1 MTSNEI
7 KQNNLEAEKDA
18 FLKLTN
24 DYTFTEVMKN
34 PFILKGFLSDVL
46 GIPIRDIESIRVVDR
61 YLGRG
66 FKEGKLGIL
75 DIKVEVSHVGIIDI
89 ELQMLDAEDWE
100 NRSIFYTSRIFAENV
115 RKGDDYLQCKKVI
128 SISILGFD
136 LCKDTD
142 YFYSRFHL
150 MEDERHT
157 FYSDMLEFHVIE
169 LGKVGCIPRAEHK
182 KLHKWARLFSTNNE
196 EERMIIE
203 KDPYIE
209 EALKELERISN
220 DPARRQEYEDREDAL
235 RDYRTL
241 KESARRQGR
250 RQGLA
255 EGLAEGEAKGK
266 AEGEAKMIE
275 VIIKKIDKKKT
286 VEEIADMLEQD
297 TGYIRAIADLRKA
310 HPEHSA
316 IEIAKELAANK

>member
-1 MTSNEI
+1 MTNNET
-7 KQNNLEAEKDA
+7 KPNNLEAQKDD

-46 GIPIRDIESIRVVDR
+46 GIPIREIENIQVLDR
-61 YLGRG
+61 YLGRLS
-66 FKEGKLGIL
+66 KEGKLGIL

-100 NRSIFYTSRIFAENV
+100 NRSIFYTSRIYAENV

-128 SISILGFD
+128 NISILGFD

-157 FYSDMLEFHVIE
+157 LYSDMLEFHVVE
-169 LGKVGCIPRAEHK
+169 LGKVGCIPKAEHK
-182 KLHKWARLFSTNNE
+182 KLHKWARLFSTSSE
-196 EERMIIE
+196 EERMVIE

-220 DPARRQEYEDREDAL
+220 DPARRQEYQDREDAL
-235 RDYRTL
+235 RDYRSL
-241 KESARRQGR
+241 KESARRTGV
-250 RQGLA
+250 A
-255 EGLAEGEAKGK
+255 EGK
-266 AEGEAKMIE
+266 AEIIE

-297 TGYIRAIADLRKA
+297 TGYIQAIADLREA
-310 HPEHSA
+310 HPEYSA
-316 IEIAKELAANK
+316 LEMAKELMANK

>member
-1 MTSNEI
+1 
-7 KQNNLEAEKDA
+7 
-18 FLKLTN
+18 
-24 DYTFTEVMKN
+24 
-34 PFILKGFLSDVL
+34 
-46 GIPIRDIESIRVVDR
+46 
-61 YLGRG
+61 
-66 FKEGKLGIL
+66 
-75 DIKVEVSHVGIIDI
+75 
-89 ELQMLDAEDWE
+89 ML
-100 NRSIFYTSRIFAENV
+100 
-115 RKGDDYLQCKKVI
+115 L
-128 SISILGFD
+128 
-136 LCKDTD
+136 
-142 YFYSRFHL
+142 
-150 MEDERHT
+150 
-157 FYSDMLEFHVIE
+157 
-169 LGKVGCIPRAEHK
+169 

-196 EERMIIE
+196 EERMVIE

-241 KESARRQGR
+241 KESARRQG
-250 RQGLA
+250 LV
-255 EGLAEGEAKGK
+255 
-266 AEGEAKMIE
+266 EGEAKMIE

>member
-1 MTSNEI
+1 LTNNET
-7 KQNNLEAEKDA
+7 KPNNLEAQKDD

-46 GIPIRDIESIRVVDR
+46 GIPIREIENIQVLDR
-61 YLGRG
+61 YLGRLS
-66 FKEGKLGIL
+66 KEGKLGIL

-100 NRSIFYTSRIFAENV
+100 NRSIFYTSRIYAENV

-128 SISILGFD
+128 NISILGFD

-142 YFYSRFHL
+142 YFYSCFHL

-157 FYSDMLEFHVIE
+157 LYSDMLEFHVVE
-169 LGKVGCIPRAEHK
+169 LGKVGCIPKAEHK
-182 KLHKWARLFSTNNE
+182 KLHKWARLFSTSSE
-196 EERMIIE
+196 EERMVIE

-220 DPARRQEYEDREDAL
+220 DPARRQEYQDREDAL
-235 RDYRTL
+235 RDYRSL
-241 KESARRQGR
+241 KESARRTGV
-250 RQGLA
+250 A
-255 EGLAEGEAKGK
+255 EGK
-266 AEGEAKMIE
+266 AEIIE

-297 TGYIRAIADLRKA
+297 TGYIQAIADLREA
-310 HPEHSA
+310 HPEYSA
-316 IEIAKELAANK
+316 LEMAKELMANK

>member
-1 MTSNEI
+1 LTNNET
-7 KQNNLEAEKDA
+7 KPNNLEAQKDD

-46 GIPIRDIESIRVVDR
+46 SIQIRDIESIQVVDR
-61 YLGRG
+61 YLGRLS
-66 FKEGKLGIL
+66 KEGKLGIL
-75 DIKVEVSHVGIIDI
+75 DIKVEVSHIGIIDI

-100 NRSIFYTSRIFAENV
+100 NRSIFYTSRIYAENV

-128 SISILGFD
+128 NISILGFD

-157 FYSDMLEFHVIE
+157 LYSDMLEFHVVE
-169 LGKVGCIPRAEHK
+169 LGKVGCIPRTGHE
-182 KLHKWARLFSTNNE
+182 KLHKWARLFNTNSE
-196 EERMIIE
+196 EERMVIE

-220 DPARRQEYEDREDAL
+220 DPARRQEYQDREDAL
-235 RDYRTL
+235 RDYRSL
-241 KESARRQGR
+241 KESARRQGL

-255 EGLAEGEAKGK
+255 EGKAKGKTEGK
-266 AEGEAKMIE
+266 AEGKAEMIE

-297 TGYIRAIADLRKA
+297 PRYIRTIADLRKE
-310 HPEHSA
+310 HPEYSA
-316 IEIAKELAANK
+316 LEMAKELAANK

>member
-1 MTSNEI
+1 MTNNET
-7 KQNNLEAEKDA
+7 KPNNLEAQKDD

-46 GIPIRDIESIRVVDR
+46 GIPIREIENIQVLDR
-61 YLGRG
+61 YLGRLS
-66 FKEGKLGIL
+66 KEGNLGIL

-100 NRSIFYTSRIFAENV
+100 NRSIFYTSRIYAESV

-128 SISILGFD
+128 NISILGFD

-157 FYSDMLEFHVIE
+157 LYSDMLEFHVVE
-169 LGKVGCIPRAEHK
+169 LGKVGCIPKAEHK
-182 KLHKWARLFSTNNE
+182 KLHKWARLFSTSSE
-196 EERMIIE
+196 EERMVIE

-220 DPARRQEYEDREDAL
+220 DPARRQEYQDREDAL
-235 RDYRTL
+235 RDYRSL
-241 KESARRQGR
+241 KESARRTGV
-250 RQGLA
+250 A
-255 EGLAEGEAKGK
+255 EGK
-266 AEGEAKMIE
+266 AEIIE
-275 VIIKKIDKKKT
+275 VIIKKINKKKT

-297 TGYIRAIADLRKA
+297 TGYIQAIADLREA
-310 HPEHSA
+310 HPEYSA
-316 IEIAKELAANK
+316 LEMAKELMANK